1 MLMKLR
7 TVFFRAALCALVA
20 SLASVSHAGTIIKL
34 NLGNVGPDI
43 HMDASGVLSTVD
55 QTAGPPPTGDQ
66 LTNIEY
72 TDFLNF
78 IPDVN
83 ANVASFS
90 LSGLQRDVGG
100 AQLTFGLAIQGFHG
114 GTFSLYDAS
123 DNLLLTGPIVTAALA
138 GVTAP
143 PGTGSLFT
151 TSLGNVTG
159 GSLAGLIQPGSVSIS
174 MNLGTV
180 NGGLGFSTLPGPGGI
195 NVLQPFQA
203 DASALISANAIP
215 EPASLMLIAAGAVIS
230 SGCGRRRVR

>member
-1 MLMKLR
+1 MLLKYRM
-7 TVFFRAALCALVA
+7 VSFRAALCALVV
-20 SLASVSHAGTIIKL
+20 SLASISYAGTIIKL
-34 NLGNVGPDI
+34 NLGGVGPDI
-43 HMDASGVLSTVD
+43 QMGANGILSTVD

-78 IPDVN
+78 IPNVN
-83 ANVASFS
+83 TNVASFS
-90 LSGLQRDVGG
+90 LSGLQRDAGG

-123 DNLLLTGPIVTAALA
+123 DNLLLTGPVVTAALA

-151 TSLGNVTG
+151 TSLGSVTG

-180 NGGLGFSTLPGPGGI
+180 NGGLGFSTLPGAGGI

-215 EPASLMLIAAGAVIS
+215 EPASLTLVLAAGIFGGS
-230 SGCGRRRVR
+230 IGRRRIR